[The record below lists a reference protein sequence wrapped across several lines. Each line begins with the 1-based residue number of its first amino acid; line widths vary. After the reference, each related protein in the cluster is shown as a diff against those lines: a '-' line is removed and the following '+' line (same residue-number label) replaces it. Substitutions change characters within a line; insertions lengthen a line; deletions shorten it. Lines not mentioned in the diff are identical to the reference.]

1 MLGTTLSQRQE
12 VHQWLVC
19 LGQKQ
24 TNKKTLEDGTP
35 REFLGLAAGICI
47 ALPGEE
53 VSWGLTRLGGEL
65 AAYFLEVA
73 AFVDP
78 LLHTMQCAKSST

>member
-1 MLGTTLSQRQE
+1 MVGLPGT
-12 VHQWLVC
+12 
-19 LGQKQ
+19 KKK
-24 TNKKTLEDGTP
+24 KKTLEDGTP

-65 AAYFLEVA
+65 AAYFLEAA

-78 LLHTMQCAKSST
+78 LLHAMQCAKSST